1 MGKILKGII
10 ISRNY
15 LVLKRYKNVILKVY
29 IIYQLELALLYLPNY
44 MISLFMI
51 KWGTFENYKK
61 KTNGKLVKF
70 YKK

>member
-61 KTNGKLVKF
+61 KLMGN
-70 YKK
+70 